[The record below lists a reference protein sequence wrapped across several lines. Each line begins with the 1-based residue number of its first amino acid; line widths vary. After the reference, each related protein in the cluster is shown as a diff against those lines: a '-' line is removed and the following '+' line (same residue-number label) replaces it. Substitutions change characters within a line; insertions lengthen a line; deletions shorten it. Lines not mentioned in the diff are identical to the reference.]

1 MFKQLSKRKKNN
13 GQEGSVEHMEKG
25 MEKDIIST
33 ESLKENKRIME
44 DVNEKL
50 KNTVKQHKIVN
61 GQHKQLAELT
71 EDVKA
76 HMESISNLTVKT
88 NSSTDTLYSESKKLT
103 EMTGKTIEK
112 SNEGKEAIEEMVKI
126 IKTLEIENKR
136 SMESINELVVKFSK
150 VNEVVQLITNIATQ
164 TNLLALNAAIEAA
177 RAGEQGKGFA
187 VVAGEVRK
195 LAEMTQKSTTDISS
209 LIESVEQETKI
220 VLNNSNKSNN
230 VIEQGVKASKNA
242 VEKIEESLVSVSQVG
257 EEVKGVLSTLE
268 LQKNQIENMNKEILN
283 VDKILKVT
291 TETISS
297 HIEEASIVDR
307 QLEEA
312 GRDVARFGK

>member
-1 MFKQLSKRKKNN
+1 MFKQLIKTRKNEGKE
-13 GQEGSVEHMEKG
+13 QEDSVGDIEKG
-25 MEKDIIST
+25 IIST
-33 ESLKENKRIME
+33 ESFEENKRFMGA
-44 DVNEKL
+44 VNEKL
-50 KNTVKQHKIVN
+50 KSTVKQHAIVN
-61 GQHKQLAELT
+61 SQHKQLAELT

-76 HMESISNLTVKT
+76 HMESISDLTTKT
-88 NSSTDTLYSESKKLT
+88 NSSTDNLYSESKKLT
-103 EMTGKTIEK
+103 DMTVKTIEK
-112 SNEGKEAIEEMVKI
+112 SNEGKQAIEEMVKI
-126 IKTLEIENKR
+126 IKALEIENKH

-195 LAEMTQKSTTDISS
+195 LAEMTQKSTTDIST

-230 VIEQGVKASKNA
+230 VIEQGVNASSKA
-242 VEKIEESLVSVSQVG
+242 VEKIEESLLSVSQVSN
-257 EEVKGVLSTLE
+257 EVKGVLSILE
-268 LQKNQIENMNKEILN
+268 VQKKQIESMNKEILN

-291 TETISS
+291 TETICN

-312 GRDVARFGK
+312 GRDVAQLVK